1 MKRTCVIMCAF
12 FYSIPGCAQ
21 QQERADAVAS
31 PAVGVS
37 AAGTPIRQIR
47 PRVDALNA
55 YERVFMIVPI
65 VGKGTMDDPKR
76 PLYAP
81 TPHAV
86 SSSARSGILAY
97 HFEVSDNG
105 LFALVEFVVA
115 DRSAFKALL
124 ADTTVQSFVRGQDN
138 PAAVEA
144 AFKLL
149 KKDFNIKNFRLRV
162 L

>member
-1 MKRTCVIMCAF
+1 MKRTAGIVCVF
-12 FYSIPGCAQ
+12 LFSVPGSAQ
-21 QQERADAVAS
+21 GQERADAVAT
-31 PAVGVS
+31 PAAGIS
-37 AAGTPIRQIR
+37 AAGTSIRQIR
-47 PRVDALNA
+47 PRVDARNT
-55 YERVFMIVPI
+55 YERIFMIVPI

-86 SSSARSGILAY
+86 SSSVRTGILAY

-105 LFALVEFVVA
+105 LFALVEFVAA
-115 DRSAFKALL
+115 DRSAFKPLL

-138 PAAVEA
+138 LAAVET

-162 L
+162 M